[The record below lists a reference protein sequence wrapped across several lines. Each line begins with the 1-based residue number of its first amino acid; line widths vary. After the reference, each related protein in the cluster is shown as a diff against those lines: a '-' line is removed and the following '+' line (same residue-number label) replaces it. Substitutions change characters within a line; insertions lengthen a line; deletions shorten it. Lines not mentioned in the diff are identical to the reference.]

1 MEFTPQAFF
10 LVGFQGSSMLGSLAA
25 DFWIGSTASLVW
37 MVIEARRLKMKLW
50 WAFIPL
56 TFMIA
61 WACALPLFLFLRER
75 HLERAVASSEA

>member
-1 MEFTPQAFF
+1 M
-10 LVGFQGSSMLGSLAA
+10 
-25 DFWIGSTASLVW
+25 
-37 MVIEARRLKMKLW
+37 IEARRLKMKLW